1 MKQCGLFANVLFEN
15 QKFIFLVDTGSAVS
29 CISKLCYDKLKSDV
43 KIEPISTNLVAA
55 SGENLKVYG
64 LVKLPFKINEVLFE
78 QEFVIVD
85 LDISGILGIDLLNT
99 SEAQIKSLTYF
110 A

>member
-1 MKQCGLFANVLFEN
+1 MYCLKIRN
-15 QKFIFLVDTGSAVS
+15 IIILVDIGSAVS
-29 CISKLCYDKLKSDV
+29 CISKLCYDKLKSSDV
-43 KIEPISTNLVAA
+43 QIEPISTNLVAA
-55 SGENLKVYG
+55 SGESLTVYG

-85 LDISGILGIDLLNT
+85 LDISGILGINLLNT
-99 SEAQIKSLTYF
+99 GEAQINISLTYF

>member
-1 MKQCGLFANVLFEN
+1 LIPDHL
-15 QKFIFLVDTGSAVS
+15 LAVFHN
-29 CISKLCYDKLKSDV
+29 LKSDV

-55 SGENLKVYG
+55 SGGNSNVYG
-64 LVKLPFKINEVLFE
+64 LVKLPFKINEVLLE